1 MCDILVLDF
10 LIEENVS
17 FGVLGC
23 IDWQI
28 ITSDSEKRF
37 KISWLN
43 LDNSQSRSKML
54 VMLLNGRMEKISWTN
69 RVRNELMSCTGKEDT
84 NNISKINR
92 RKANW
97 TGHIL
102 QRNCLLKHMTD
113 WKLEGIKKWGE
124 DEKGEVSSY
133 RMTSTKRDGIGNW
146 KMKHEIAFYVKF
158 AF

>member
-1 MCDILVLDF
+1 
-10 LIEENVS
+10 
-17 FGVLGC
+17 
-23 IDWQI
+23 
-28 ITSDSEKRF
+28 
-37 KISWLN
+37 
-43 LDNSQSRSKML
+43 ML

-113 WKLEGIKKWGE
+113 
-124 DEKGEVSSY
+124 
-133 RMTSTKRDGIGNW
+133 
-146 KMKHEIAFYVKF
+146 
-158 AF
+158 